1 MNMVIDRETLAKVLA
16 AEPTV
21 AMAPD
26 VLSKIVVKALEH
38 ETLNPLYAVVVS
50 AETGVFS
57 MLVKDLTRRVQERYQ
72 SLEISPAR
80 VGRVVTQLG
89 LRSLRTRDGYR
100 LWWNRSQL
108 VLLKNALGV

>member
-1 MNMVIDRETLAKVLA
+1 MNEMNMVIDRETYAKVLA

-26 VLSKIVVKALEH
+26 VLGKLVVRALEN
-38 ETLNPLYAVVVS
+38 ETLNPLYAAVVS
-50 AETGVFS
+50 AESGVFS
-57 MLVKDLTRRVQERYQ
+57 MLVKDLALRMGREEVT
-72 SLEISPAR
+72 PAR

-89 LRSLRTRDGYR
+89 LRSVRTRLGFR
-100 LWWNRSQL
+100 VFWNRSQL